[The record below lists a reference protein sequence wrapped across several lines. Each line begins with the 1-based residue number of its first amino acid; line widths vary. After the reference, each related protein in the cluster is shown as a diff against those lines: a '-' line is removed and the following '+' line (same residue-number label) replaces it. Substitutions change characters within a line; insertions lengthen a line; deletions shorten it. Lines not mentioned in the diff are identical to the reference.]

1 MITLLLYFSKEIN
14 AMFKILVA
22 EDDTELRKLFCT
34 VLKNNSYDTFE
45 ASNGE
50 EALDI
55 IDKEYIDLIISDIM
69 MPKMDGYELTKQLRE
84 AGIDT
89 PILMVTAKDGIFYK
103 REGFSSGTD
112 DYMVKP
118 VDVNELIWRVQALLR
133 RSKSIHERKLTIG
146 STTLECDS
154 YTISC
159 NGESTVLPPKEF
171 NLLYKLASAP
181 NRTFTRVQIMDEIW
195 GLDSESTPHTL
206 EVHIGRLREHLKDNP
221 DIEIVTVR
229 NLGYKVKTK

>member
-1 MITLLLYFSKEIN
+1 MGRKQ
-14 AMFKILVA
+14 ILVV
-22 EDDTELRKLFCT
+22 EDNELNREILCAILKESYQ
-34 VLKNNSYDTFE
+34 VLQADNGQAALDLLRRQ
-45 ASNGE
+45 GE
-50 EALDI
+50 EISLILLDVV
-55 IDKEYIDLIISDIM
+55 

-159 NGESTVLPPKEF
+159 NGESTDLPPKEF
-171 NLLYKLASAP
+171 NLLYKLACAP

-206 EVHIGRLREHLKDNP
+206 EVHIGRLREHLKNNP

>member
-1 MITLLLYFSKEIN
+1 
-14 AMFKILVA
+14 MFKILVA
-22 EDDTELRKLFCT
+22 EDDEELRKLFCT
-34 VLKNNSYDTFE
+34 VLKNNSYTPFE

-50 EALDI
+50 EALEI
-55 IDKEYIDLIISDIM
+55 IDREYIDLIISDIM
-69 MPKMDGYELTKQLRE
+69 MPKMDGYELTKQLRD
-84 AGIDT
+84 AGNDI
-89 PILMVTAKDGIFYK
+89 PVLMVTAKDGFFYK

-133 RSKSIHERKLTIG
+133 RSKSIHERKLIIG
-146 STTLECDS
+146 TTRLECDS
-154 YTISC
+154 YTVTFGS
-159 NGESTVLPPKEF
+159 ESLTLPPKEF
-171 NLLYKLASAP
+171 NLLYKLSSAP
-181 NRTFTRVQIMDEIW
+181 NRTFTRNQIMDEIW

>member
-1 MITLLLYFSKEIN
+1 
-14 AMFKILVA
+14 MFKILVA

-34 VLKNNSYDTFE
+34 VLEKNSYTAFE

-50 EALDI
+50 EALEI
-55 IDKEYIDLIISDIM
+55 LDKEYIDLIISDIM
-69 MPKMDGYELTKQLRE
+69 MPKMDGYELTKQLRD
-84 AGIDT
+84 AGMDI

-103 REGFSSGTD
+103 REGFISGTD

-133 RSKSIHERKLTIG
+133 RSKSIHERRLVIG
-146 STTLECDS
+146 STILECDS
-154 YTISC
+154 YTITCGGKS
-159 NGESTVLPPKEF
+159 EILPPKEF

-181 NRTFTRVQIMDEIW
+181 NRTFTRLQIMDEIW
-195 GLDSESTPHTL
+195 GPESESTAHTL
-206 EVHIGRLREHLKDNP
+206 EVHIARLREHLKNNP

>member
-1 MITLLLYFSKEIN
+1 
-14 AMFKILVA
+14 MFKILVA
-22 EDDTELRKLFCT
+22 EDDEELRKLFCT
-34 VLKNNSYDTFE
+34 VLKNNSYTPFE

-50 EALDI
+50 EALEI
-55 IDKEYIDLIISDIM
+55 IDREYIDLIISDIM
-69 MPKMDGYELTKQLRE
+69 MPKMDGYELTKQLRD
-84 AGIDT
+84 AGNDI
-89 PILMVTAKDGIFYK
+89 PILMVTAKDGFFYK

-146 STTLECDS
+146 TTTLECDS
-154 YTISC
+154 YTVTFGS
-159 NGESTVLPPKEF
+159 ESLTLPPKEF
-171 NLLYKLASAP
+171 NLLYKLSSAP
-181 NRTFTRVQIMDEIW
+181 NRTFTRNQIMDEIW
-195 GLDSESTPHTL
+195 GLDSESAPHTL
-206 EVHIGRLREHLKDNP
+206 EVHIGRLREHLKNNP

>member
-1 MITLLLYFSKEIN
+1 
-14 AMFKILVA
+14 MFKILVA

-195 GLDSESTPHTL
+195 GLDSESTHARSSHRTFA
-206 EVHIGRLREHLKDNP
+206 
-221 DIEIVTVR
+221 
-229 NLGYKVKTK
+229 

>member
-1 MITLLLYFSKEIN
+1 
-14 AMFKILVA
+14 MFKILVA
-22 EDDTELRKLFCT
+22 EDDEELRKLFCT
-34 VLKNNSYDTFE
+34 VLKNNSYTPFE

-50 EALDI
+50 EALEI
-55 IDKEYIDLIISDIM
+55 IDREYIDLIISDIM
-69 MPKMDGYELTKQLRE
+69 MPKMDGYELTKQLRD
-84 AGIDT
+84 AGNDI
-89 PILMVTAKDGIFYK
+89 PVLMVTAKDGFFYK

-133 RSKSIHERKLTIG
+133 RSKSIHERKLIIG
-146 STTLECDS
+146 TTTLECDS
-154 YTISC
+154 YTVTFGS
-159 NGESTVLPPKEF
+159 ESLTLPPKEF
-171 NLLYKLASAP
+171 NLLYKLSSAP
-181 NRTFTRVQIMDEIW
+181 NRTFTRNQIMDEIW

>member
-1 MITLLLYFSKEIN
+1 
-14 AMFKILVA
+14 MFKILVA
-22 EDDTELRKLFCT
+22 EDDDELRRLFCT
-34 VLKNNSYDTFE
+34 VLKNNSYTPFE

-50 EALDI
+50 EALEI
-55 IDKEYIDLIISDIM
+55 IDREYIDLIISDIM
-69 MPKMDGYELTKQLRE
+69 MPKMDGYELTKQLRD
-84 AGIDT
+84 AGNDI
-89 PILMVTAKDGIFYK
+89 PILMVTAKDGFFYK

-146 STTLECDS
+146 TTTLECDS
-154 YTISC
+154 YTVTFGS
-159 NGESTVLPPKEF
+159 ESLTLPPKEF
-171 NLLYKLASAP
+171 NLLYKLSSAP
-181 NRTFTRVQIMDEIW
+181 NRTFTRNQIMDEIW
-195 GLDSESTPHTL
+195 GLDSESAPHTL
-206 EVHIGRLREHLKDNP
+206 EVHIGRLREHLKNNP

>member
-1 MITLLLYFSKEIN
+1 
-14 AMFKILVA
+14 MFKILVA
-22 EDDTELRKLFCT
+22 EDDEELRKLFCT
-34 VLKNNSYDTFE
+34 VLKNNSYTPFE

-50 EALDI
+50 EALEI
-55 IDKEYIDLIISDIM
+55 IDREYIDLIISDIM
-69 MPKMDGYELTKQLRE
+69 MPKMDGYELTKQLRD
-84 AGIDT
+84 AGNDI
-89 PILMVTAKDGIFYK
+89 PVLMVTAKDGFFYK

-146 STTLECDS
+146 TTTLECDS
-154 YTISC
+154 YTITS
-159 NGESTVLPPKEF
+159 GETTLTLPPKEF

-181 NRTFTRVQIMDEIW
+181 NRTFTRNQIMDEIW

>member
-1 MITLLLYFSKEIN
+1 
-14 AMFKILVA
+14 MFKILVA
-22 EDDTELRKLFCT
+22 EDDEELRKLFCT
-34 VLKNNSYDTFE
+34 VLKNNSYTPFE

-50 EALDI
+50 EALEI

-69 MPKMDGYELTKQLRE
+69 MPKMDGYELTKQLRD
-84 AGIDT
+84 AGNDI
-89 PILMVTAKDGIFYK
+89 PVLMVTAKDGFFYK

-146 STTLECDS
+146 TTTLECDS
-154 YTISC
+154 YTITS
-159 NGESTVLPPKEF
+159 GETTLTLPPKEF

-181 NRTFTRVQIMDEIW
+181 NRTFTRNQIMDEIW
-195 GLDSESTPHTL
+195 GLESESTPHTL
-206 EVHIGRLREHLKDNP
+206 EVHVGRLREHLKDNP

>member
-1 MITLLLYFSKEIN
+1 
-14 AMFKILVA
+14 MFKILVA
-22 EDDTELRKLFCT
+22 EDDEELRKLFCT
-34 VLKNNSYDTFE
+34 VLKNNSYTPFE

-50 EALDI
+50 EALEI

-69 MPKMDGYELTKQLRE
+69 MPKMDGYELTKQLRD
-84 AGIDT
+84 AGNDI
-89 PILMVTAKDGIFYK
+89 PVLMVTAKDGFFYK

-146 STTLECDS
+146 TTILECDS
-154 YTISC
+154 YTITS
-159 NGESTVLPPKEF
+159 GESTLTLPPKEF

-181 NRTFTRVQIMDEIW
+181 NRTFTRNQIMDEIW

>member
-1 MITLLLYFSKEIN
+1 
-14 AMFKILVA
+14 MFKILVA
-22 EDDTELRKLFCT
+22 EDDEELRKLFCT
-34 VLKNNSYDTFE
+34 VLKNNSYTPFE

-50 EALDI
+50 EALEI

-69 MPKMDGYELTKQLRE
+69 MPKMDGYELTKQLRD
-84 AGIDT
+84 AGNDI
-89 PILMVTAKDGIFYK
+89 PVLMVTAKDGFFYK

-118 VDVNELIWRVQALLR
+118 VDVNELIWRAQALLR

-146 STTLECDS
+146 TTTLECDS
-154 YTISC
+154 YTITS
-159 NGESTVLPPKEF
+159 GESTLTLPPKEF

-181 NRTFTRVQIMDEIW
+181 NRTFTRYQIMDEIW